1 MNIRRL
7 TEADAAAFREIR
19 LEALRTSPE
28 SFGASYEENKDR
40 PESDFAD
47 MLKRYVVGAWVG
59 GALVGNAGFYA
70 ESGLKE
76 VHRGHV
82 WGVFVRP
89 SHRGKG
95 VAHALMQ
102 DIITH
107 ARQHVLQLEL
117 SVVTSNETARAL
129 YERLGFSTYGTVP
142 RALKVNGHYFYEHLM
157 VKRLDEA

>member
-28 SFGASYEENKDR
+28 SFGASYEDNKDR
-40 PESDFAD
+40 PDSAFAD
-47 MLKRYVVGAWVG
+47 MLKRYVVGAFIDGVL
-59 GALVGNAGFYA
+59 AGNAGFYS
-70 ESGLKE
+70 ETNLKE
-76 VHRGHV
+76 VHRGHI
-82 WGVFVRP
+82 WGVYVRP
-89 SHRGKG
+89 AYRGTG
-95 VAHALMQ
+95 VARALIE
-102 DIITH
+102 DIIAH

-117 SVVTSNETARAL
+117 SVVTSNETARTL

-142 RALKVNGHYFYEHLM
+142 RALKVNGQFVDEHLM